1 MRAQSRRK
9 KGSATTP
16 FKREKKKLYREK
28 RAVFKSPPSSTHTVV
43 IYFYKV
49 DTHTRHYKRE
59 IACSVVLRAPFRR
72 TSPNLQRP
80 FLLGF
85 FTFPSFASFVCF
97 RAHLLRF
104 KKSFICLED
113 LLLRLFFAS
122 FFFGRSTHPPLRSH
136 TERGLRWVRG
146 TSKASLSS

>member
-9 KGSATTP
+9 KGLARTP
-16 FKREKKKLYREK
+16 FKRDKKKFYREK

-97 RAHLLRF
+97 HAHLLLRF
-104 KKSFICLED
+104 KKSFICLGFS
-113 LLLRLFFAS
+113 FFAS
-122 FFFGRSTHPPLRSH
+122 FFFGRSTHPPLRYFVR

-146 TSKASLSS
+146 TSKACLSS

>member
-28 RAVFKSPPSSTHTVV
+28 RAVFKSPPSSTYTVV

-104 KKSFICLED
+104 KKSFICLEV